1 VQGTN
6 NGTVCA
12 TDATCTGG
20 GVCRGHLD
28 CSGLYF
34 GGGQPSGINLPGVVP
49 DNGLNYSK
57 ITSCGADTLNLGPTT
72 AGEVPGPGCST
83 PAGTPTY
90 GTRHCTS
97 PGCLFGAPL
106 ALPNPASTA
115 TGTCVINAIANA
127 AGAGN
132 GTATCSNGGMTG
144 LNLPLDSQV
153 FLTGA
158 VEPVQVCS
166 TCLGGTTGVC
176 GSGLCSGGARN
187 GMACTPETSALNG
200 SYPTSHDCPPP
211 GFVGSVP
218 ANCSTPSGVF
228 LGCLP
233 IAFNLTTGTQTK
245 TSFATGGQARVFCGF
260 CADTS
265 GGSPVFNNPPDPCT
279 ADNQC
284 PGSNAGCGSGGDTG
298 CCAQHSNGA
307 FRNAF
312 ATTITEM
319 GAPAGVSLSDGL
331 PHNSTLVS
339 VFCIPPSY
347 NGIVD
352 PSGELPGPGA
362 VSLPGQS
369 QLIP

>member
-1 VQGTN
+1 VQGAASSIS
-6 NGTVCA
+6 CSS
-12 TDATCTGG
+12 DATCAP

-49 DNGLNYSK
+49 DNGLNFSK
-57 ITSCGADTLNLGPTT
+57 IASCSGDNLNLVATT
-72 AGEVPGPGCST
+72 AAEVPGPGCST

-90 GTRHCTS
+90 GTRHCTG

-106 ALPNPASTA
+106 ALPNPLATS
-115 TGTCVINAIANA
+115 TGTCVINAIDNV

-132 GTATCSNGGMTG
+132 GTATCSNGAMTN
-144 LNLPLDSQV
+144 LNLPLASQV

-158 VEPVQVCS
+158 IEAVRVCS
-166 TCLGGTTGVC
+166 TCVGGTTGVC
-176 GSGLCSGGARN
+176 GSGTCMGGSRN
-187 GMACTPETSALNG
+187 GLACTPETSALTG

-211 GFVGSVP
+211 GYTGTVP
-218 ANCSTPSGVF
+218 ATCGSLSGTF

-233 IAFNLTTGTQTK
+233 ITFNLTTGTQTK
-245 TSFATGGQARVFCGF
+245 TAFAAGPQTRVFCGF
-260 CADTS
+260 CADTT
-265 GGSPVFNNPPDPCT
+265 GGNPVFNNPPQACS
-279 ADNQC
+279 ADATC
-284 PGSNAGCGSGGDTG
+284 PGTHTGCATLSGDSG

-312 ATTITEM
+312 ATTITET
-319 GAPAGVSLSDGL
+319 GTPAGVSLSDGL

-347 NGIVD
+347 NAIVD